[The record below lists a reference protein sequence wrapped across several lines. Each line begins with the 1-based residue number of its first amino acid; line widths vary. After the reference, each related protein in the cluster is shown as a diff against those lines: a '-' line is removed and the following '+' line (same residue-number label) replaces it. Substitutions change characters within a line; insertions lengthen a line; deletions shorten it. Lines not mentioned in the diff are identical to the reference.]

1 MEMRDAISLRVYD
14 YRLRFTMGV
23 DYSAVGGVGIGEDK
37 FLKPFIA
44 AGKFTEEEYEE
55 GKSDCMGK
63 CGFLFSEAG
72 NFYGEADERECFLL
86 VPGKNLAELLE
97 NAPSFIESLKPFGIE
112 LTFADLMV
120 LEEAIIW

>member
-1 MEMRDAISLRVYD
+1 
-14 YRLRFTMGV
+14 MGV
-23 DYSAVGGVGIGEDK
+23 DYSAVGGVGIGEDR

-44 AGKFTEEEYEE
+44 AGKFTEEEYAE
-55 GKSDCMGK
+55 GKSDCMER

-86 VPGKNLAELLE
+86 VPGKNLQELWD
-97 NAPSFIESLKPFGIE
+97 NAPAFIDSLKPFGIE
-112 LTFADLMV
+112 LSISDLRV

>member
-1 MEMRDAISLRVYD
+1 
-14 YRLRFTMGV
+14 MGV

-44 AGKFTEEEYEE
+44 AGKFTEEEYKE
-55 GKSDCMGK
+55 GKSNCMER

-72 NFYGEADERECFLL
+72 NFYGDSDERECFLL
-86 VPGKNLAELLE
+86 VPGKNLQELWD
-97 NAPSFIESLKPFGIE
+97 NAPAFIESLKPFGIE
-112 LTFADLMV
+112 IALTDLMV